1 MLRMHKENRLID
13 KQRRESLG
21 GELVSARAIT
31 QLQLVV
37 LKMLNNPIACC
48 SIHNGNRTEWSPMRS
63 VSYIIRVV

>member
-31 QLQLVV
+31 QVQLVV
-37 LKMLNNPIACC
+37 LKM
-48 SIHNGNRTEWSPMRS
+48 
-63 VSYIIRVV
+63 